1 MRTWIGAA
9 LIAATALT
17 TPAFGQSFSGLYVF
31 GDSLSDN
38 GNLFRLTG
46 QPPAPYFQGR
56 FSNGTTYAER
66 LPSLL
71 GFVYT
76 PTTNFAV
83 GGALT
88 DTTHNAGLPNLGMQ
102 SQVTNFLSTGKSFG
116 ARDLVVVWG
125 GANDYFGTLATVAS
139 QSTGQAQVTISN
151 QITSTIGN
159 LAGEVQALVR
169 AGAREVIVP
178 NLPLLGATPSVSANG
193 TVASTTANLITVN
206 HNSNL
211 ATTMNSV
218 GRGLGA
224 NIYLIDT
231 AALFSDMQSNPAKYG
246 LSNTSAQCLQ
256 TAACVGGSAAT
267 QAQYLFWDGVHPT
280 AAVHQIYAA
289 YVAANLTGTA
299 VQSAPGRLAEA
310 TARGFNSDIS
320 ARQYARRGGAGGM
333 SLAGSALPGTTQ
345 GGDKDKPFAVFVA
358 ANYGWGERD
367 SSATEAAL
375 DYTDTALTIGADY
388 RLGSQFLIGGALG
401 YGMSDGKIGS
411 GLGKVEQN
419 SVRGALYASLFS
431 DAWYIDASA
440 TAGVNDFDKIT
451 RNTGFIGAPS
461 VSTDTSGRTVTAGL
475 EAGYLFKAGDF
486 AFGPLGGFRYSVISL
501 DGYTEGGF
509 TGVAR
514 QVDKQRFTS
523 FIARAGVQASYKL
536 AVDGATVVPRAAAV
550 VEHEL
555 GDRSRTITSRIVSQ
569 PGVTQSTRTPDEDK
583 TILRLSA
590 GVAAGFGDRYT
601 LSFDGD
607 TSVGGDGKDHRILGR
622 LRVAF

>member
-1 MRTWIGAA
+1 MRILIGAA
-9 LIAATALT
+9 LVAATALT
-17 TPAFGQSFSGLYVF
+17 APAFGQSYSGLYVF

-56 FSNGTTYAER
+56 FSNGATYAER

-71 GFVYT
+71 NFVYT
-76 PTTNFAV
+76 PSTNFAV

-88 DTTHNAGLPNLGMQ
+88 DTTHNAGIPNVGMQ
-102 SQVTNFLSTGKSFG
+102 SQVNSFLSGGRTLG

-125 GANDYFGTLATVAS
+125 GANDYFATLATVATQS
-139 QSTGQAQVTISN
+139 QTQAQATISTQITNTISN
-151 QITSTIGN
+151 
-159 LAGEVQALVR
+159 LAGQTQALIR

-178 NLPLLGATPSVSANG
+178 NLPLLGAAPSVSANG
-193 TVASTTANLITVN
+193 ATAAATANLITVN
-206 HNSNL
+206 HNTNL
-211 ATTMNSV
+211 ATTMGSV

-231 AALFSDMQSNPAKYG
+231 AALFTDMQSNPSKYG
-246 LSNTSAQCLQ
+246 LSNTTAQCLQ

-310 TARGFNSDIS
+310 TARGFSSDIS

-345 GGDKDKPFAVFVA
+345 GGDKDKPFSVFVA

-367 SSATEAAL
+367 STSTEAAL
-375 DYTDTALTIGADY
+375 DYTDTAFTLGADY
-388 RLGSQFLIGGALG
+388 RLGSQFLIGAALG

-419 SVRGALYASLFS
+419 SFRGAVYASLFA

-440 TAGVNDFDKIT
+440 SAGVNNIDKIS
-451 RNTGFIGAPS
+451 RNTGFVGAPS
-461 VSTDTSGRTVTAGL
+461 LTADTSGRTVSTDL

-486 AFGPLGGFRYSVISL
+486 AFGPLGGLRYSVISL
-501 DGYTEGGF
+501 DGYTESGF
-509 TGVAR
+509 AGVAR

-523 FIARAGVQASYKL
+523 LVARAGVQANYKL
-536 AVDGATVVPRAAAV
+536 NVEGATVVPRAAAV

-555 GDRSRTITSRIVSQ
+555 NDRSRSITSRIVSQ
-569 PGVTQSTRTPDEDK
+569 PGVSQSVRTEDGDK
-583 TILRLSA
+583 TVVRLSA

-607 TSVGGDGKDHRILGR
+607 TSLGGDGKDHRVLGR

>member
-9 LIAATALT
+9 LVAATALT
-17 TPAFGQSFSGLYVF
+17 TPALSQSYTGLYVF

-46 QPPAPYFQGR
+46 QPPAPYYQGR
-56 FSNGTTYAER
+56 FSNGVTYAER
-66 LPSLL
+66 LPGLL
-71 GFVYT
+71 GFTYV
-76 PTTNFAV
+76 PSTNFAV

-88 DTTHNAGLPNLGMQ
+88 DTTHNSGLPNLGMQ
-102 SQVTNFLSTGKSFG
+102 SQVNNFLSSGKTIG

-125 GANDYFGTLATVAS
+125 GANDYFATLNTIATQS
-139 QSTGQAQVTISN
+139 QTQAQVTITN

-178 NLPLLGATPSVSANG
+178 NLPLLGAAPSISASG
-193 TVASTTANLITVN
+193 ASASAAGNLITTN

-211 ATTMNSV
+211 ATTMGSV

-231 AALFSDMQSNPAKYG
+231 AALFTDMQSNPSKYG
-246 LSNTSAQCLQ
+246 LTNTTAQCIQ

-280 AAVHQIYAA
+280 AAVHEIYAT

-310 TARGFNSDIS
+310 TARGFASDIS

-345 GGDKDKPFAVFVA
+345 GGDKDKPFAVFIA

-367 SSATEAAL
+367 STATEAAL
-375 DYTDTALTIGADY
+375 DYTDTAITIGADY

-419 SVRGALYASLFS
+419 SFRGAVYASLFS

-440 TAGVNDFDKIT
+440 TAGMNDFDKIT
-451 RNTGFIGAPS
+451 RNTGFVGAPS
-461 VSTDTSGRTVTAGL
+461 VSADASGNTVTAGL
-475 EAGYLFKAGDF
+475 EAGYLFKMGDF
-486 AFGPLGGFRYSVISL
+486 AFGPLGGFRYSVYSV
-501 DGYTEGGF
+501 DGYTESGF
-509 TGVAR
+509 AGVAR

-523 FIARAGVQASYKL
+523 FIARAGVQANYKL
-536 AVDGATVVPRAAAV
+536 AVDGATVVPRASAV

-555 GDRSRTITSRIVSQ
+555 GDRSRSITSRIVSQ
-569 PGVTQSTRTPDEDK
+569 PGVTQSVRTPDEDK
-583 TILRLSA
+583 TVLRLSA
-590 GVAAGFGDRYT
+590 GVAAGLGERYT
-601 LSFDGD
+601 VSLDGD
-607 TSVGGDGKDHRILGR
+607 TSLGGDGKDHRVLGR